1 LLFILYIAYMK
12 LTEEQIELA
21 ETEHTFMLIF
31 EPNSRRYSKKLWNL
45 YKIQVWVTYKDG
57 RFYKADNK
65 GWI

>member
-1 LLFILYIAYMK
+1 MK
-12 LTEEQIELA
+12 LTKEQIEIA

-65 GWI
+65 GWL